1 MDKTVSISLGG
12 FSFVVE
18 EIAYSKLRT
27 YLQDVKNSLH
37 GTEGIDDIIEDV
49 EIRISE
55 LFRDRLKFR
64 EVVSDDDVNFVI
76 ATMGHPNQY
85 RVEDEEAEST
95 STHSTYTQ
103 SSFETKNNKRLFR
116 DPDDKII
123 TGLSAGLAHYLGL
136 DPWAVR
142 ATWLVL
148 GILGIFTG
156 ISFFLVVL
164 CYFILLIFVPKATTT
179 SEKLQMYGKPANI
192 ESFKKNAEVAS
203 EAVISGS
210 RELSNKLGGVFG
222 AFGKF
227 LLWFVGFIITS
238 IGVGLIIGGCAL
250 AFTTW
255 TDIPTELFGYMVEDQ
270 WMSVATKILGGIL
283 MIIPGILITILGVRC
298 FTRVK
303 TSKALIIAS
312 IVIWFIALFAIIGI
326 SLNTASRFR
335 SDVEF
340 VKDETLKVPS
350 DTLIVQFKDQNLGG
364 YNFKV
369 MNDLDQLIDEEGNLI
384 IPIDDE
390 ITLGE
395 SDTNQFKISLKY
407 KAKGGSTAE
416 AKRNVESTIY
426 NHILEG
432 NVLNLDEFIKI
443 KKEGK
448 FRKQDVEIK
457 IFVPKNKVV
466 NVKKMNNLS
475 LIDNGVEK
483 YFYSPNNK
491 FFLNNGEKIVC
502 LNCNSEELENDEI
515 SDQELQ
521 INVND
526 ADENAKVRI
535 DKNGIRIES
544 KDGSIGI
551 STPTKQ
557 QNNNQIN
564 YKDDTDSININYRN
578 N

>member
-340 VKDETLKVPS
+340 VKDETLTVPS

-515 SDQELQ
+515 SDQEVQ

>member
-312 IVIWFIALFAIIGI
+312 IIIWFIALFAIIGI

-340 VKDETLKVPS
+340 VKDETLTVPS

-515 SDQELQ
+515 SDQEFQ

>member
-340 VKDETLKVPS
+340 VKDETLTVPS

-515 SDQELQ
+515 SDQEFQ

>member
-340 VKDETLKVPS
+340 VKDETLTVSS

>member
-18 EIAYSKLRT
+18 EIAYSKLRI

-340 VKDETLKVPS
+340 VKDETLTVPS

-515 SDQELQ
+515 SDQEFQ

>member
-85 RVEDEEAEST
+85 KVEDEEAEST

-340 VKDETLKVPS
+340 VKDETLTVSS

-564 YKDDTDSININYRN
+564 KL
-578 N
+578 